1 MYFTKV
7 ELHNF
12 GIYKG
17 THEMCLTDQ
26 IGDRNIT
33 LVGGLNGRGKTTFH
47 DSILIALYG
56 KQALKY
62 IQEKARSYDKM
73 LIDHINKHATDDET
87 YVAVSLCLDDG
98 TSLRVKRS
106 WTAKGKKADQQI
118 IVEKDGVVDK
128 YLGESW
134 SYYIEEILPFGIAR
148 FFFFNNEKITQ
159 LADDTSFEQI
169 KSSIK
174 SAIGVSSIEKAID
187 HTDEVIRRK
196 KKALA
201 AFESSEENVGY
212 QDVERQITDI
222 DLRLAEST
230 KQANALER
238 RCETLAAAY
247 EAKEKEFWSSGGD
260 LSRNRDSIK
269 AEMQKISSEVERV
282 QEEIMQLTVDAST
295 PLFFFF
301 FLVTQ
306 SYENELSS
314 QQTEAK
320 LYSDRIIVDL
330 HQKILER
337 LAACGLNPSD
347 LRTVQNIVNE
357 VLVGHIPKSATEET
371 VKNMSAT
378 SMMLYKRL
386 ITEVFQNITQRIN
399 TLVNRVDAQES
410 ELMSLD
416 AHLGAADEKTL
427 AMQLY
432 DALKSI
438 EAEKN
443 LADTEYKRQLES
455 IESLKRQRELLVS
468 KRIQLIKA
476 IAEKEHANDD
486 NARIVKYAAMSI
498 EVLREFKVRLQREKV
513 EKLSSTATR
522 CFLELVEKDSLVSE
536 IKIDPSTLDV
546 TILDLDGNELLKSQ
560 LSAGEQQMF
569 AVAIVWALAL
579 TSGYK
584 APVIIDTP
592 MARLDSSHRANFVTK
607 YLPAASSQVM
617 VLSTDEEVYGR
628 YLDLVRDN
636 VVDYYTLLYREEEQ
650 CTSIVHGYFGEV

>member
-17 THEMCLTDQ
+17 THEMCLTDK
-26 IGDRNIT
+26 IGKRNIT

-47 DSILIALYG
+47 DAILIALYG

-62 IQEKARSYDKM
+62 IQEKARSYDK
-73 LIDHINKHATDDET
+73 LLLDHINKHATDDET

-98 TSLRVKRS
+98 THLRVKRT
-106 WTAKGKKADQQI
+106 WTAKGKKIDQQT
-118 IVEKDGVVDK
+118 IVEKDGAVDK

-174 SAIGVSSIEKAID
+174 SAIGVSAIEKAIE

-196 KKALA
+196 KNALA
-201 AFESSEENVGY
+201 AFEKSEENLGY
-212 QDVERQITDI
+212 QEVERQIADI
-222 DLRLAEST
+222 DSRLAEAT

-238 RCETLAAAY
+238 RCETLAATL

-260 LSRNRDSIK
+260 LSRNRDAIK
-269 AEMQKISSEVERV
+269 LEMQKISSEVERIN
-282 QEEIMQLTVDAST
+282 EEILQMAIDAST
-295 PLFFFF
+295 PLFMCRD
-301 FLVTQ
+301 LVTQ
-306 SYENELSS
+306 SYDAEIAS
-314 QQTEAK
+314 QQSEAQI
-320 LYSDRIIVDL
+320 YSNRIIVNL
-330 HQKILER
+330 HDQIIQR
-337 LAACGLNPSD
+337 LASCGLSNSD
-347 LRTVQNIVNE
+347 LQAVKNIIND
-357 VLVGHIPKSATEET
+357 VLVGHMPDSTAREQ

-378 SMMLYKRL
+378 SMMLYQRL
-386 ITEVFQNITQRIN
+386 IAEVFQNITQRID
-399 TLVNRVDAQES
+399 TLVNHVDAQES

-427 AMQLY
+427 AMQLF

-438 EAEKN
+438 EAEKA
-443 LADTEYKRQLES
+443 LADAEYQRQLDL
-455 IESLKRQRELLVS
+455 IESLKRQRDMLVS

-498 EVLREFKVRLQREKV
+498 EVLSEFKVRLQREKV
-513 EKLSSTATR
+513 AKLSGTATE
-522 CFLELVEKDSLVSE
+522 CFRELVEKDSLVSE
-536 IKIDPSTLDV
+536 ISIDPTTLDV

>member
-33 LVGGLNGRGKTTFH
+33 LIGGLNGRGKTTFH
-47 DSILIALYG
+47 DGILIALYG

-62 IQEKARSYDKM
+62 IQEKARSYDK
-73 LIDHINKHATDDET
+73 LLLDHINKHATDDET
-87 YVAVSLCLDDG
+87 YVAVSLCLCDG
-98 TSLRVKRS
+98 TSLRVKRT
-106 WTAKGKKADQQI
+106 WTAKGKKVEQQT

-134 SYYIEEILPFGIAR
+134 SYYIEELLPFGIAR

-174 SAIGVSSIEKAID
+174 SAIGISSIEKAIE

-196 KKALA
+196 KNALA

-212 QDVERQITDI
+212 QEVERQITDI
-222 DLRLAEST
+222 DARLAEAT
-230 KQANALER
+230 KQANTLER
-238 RCETLAAAY
+238 KCETLAATL

-260 LSRNRDSIK
+260 LSRNRDAIK
-269 AEMQKISSEVERV
+269 LEMQKISSEVKRV
-282 QEEIMQLTVDAST
+282 QEEIMQMAVDAST
-295 PLFFFF
+295 PLFMCRN
-301 FLVTQ
+301 LVSQ
-306 SYENELSS
+306 SYDKEISS
-314 QQTEAK
+314 QQSEAR

-330 HQKILER
+330 HQQILER
-337 LAACGLNPSD
+337 LVTCGLSQAD
-347 LRTVQNIVNE
+347 LKTVRDIINE
-357 VLVGHIPKSATEET
+357 VLVGRAPAGATTET

-378 SMMLYKRL
+378 SMMLYQRL
-386 ITEVFQNITQRIN
+386 IGEVFQNVTQRIG
-399 TLVNRVDAQES
+399 TLVNHVDAHES

-416 AHLGAADEKTL
+416 AHLGAADEKAL
-427 AMQLY
+427 AMQLF

-438 EAEKN
+438 EAEKA
-443 LADTEYKRQLES
+443 LADAEYQRQLES
-455 IESLKRQRELLVS
+455 IESLKRQRETLVS

-476 IAEKEHANDD
+476 IAENEHANDD

-498 EVLREFKVRLQREKV
+498 EVLQEFKIRLQREKV
-513 EKLSSTATR
+513 AKLSSTATN
-522 CFLELVEKDSLVSE
+522 CFRELVEKDSLVSK
-536 IKIDPSTLDV
+536 IKINPTSLDV

-617 VLSTDEEVYGR
+617 VLSTDEEVNGR
-628 YLDLVRDN
+628 YLDLIRDN
-636 VVDYYTLLYREEEQ
+636 VADYYTLLYREEEQ
-650 CTSIVHGYFGEV
+650 CTSIVYGYFGEV